1 MVDAF
6 FVLAAEAAHRSETPF
21 YILGVLFGVYAVV
34 IGLVGM
40 RTPSFAESRGVGNA
54 LIATS
59 VVFAV
64 ACGALII
71 YVLN

>member
-1 MVDAF
+1 MVDAL

-21 YILGVLFGVYAVV
+21 YIVGVLFGVYALV
-34 IGLVGM
+34 IGTIGM
-40 RTPSFAESRGVGNA
+40 RRPSFAQSRGTGTA
-54 LIATS
+54 LLTTS
-59 VVFAV
+59 VVLAL